1 MGHTAPSE
9 ESLCHC
15 FQVCPSRLYNVRLV
29 VRTHCSSEE
38 SLLIWNSLDAMG
50 WFERAGHSSTFSDD
64 KVYAFSC
71 HDAGAACLAHATQH
85 QLLLSAGKKGLVGL
99 IN

>member
-1 MGHTAPSE
+1 
-9 ESLCHC
+9 
-15 FQVCPSRLYNVRLV
+15 
-29 VRTHCSSEE
+29 
-38 SLLIWNSLDAMG
+38 MG